1 MDISQCG
8 VVAQSVEQQPFKLV
22 VLGSIPSY
30 PMGRYLGKFFC
41 LVRFFC
47 IMEFVVYI
55 LKGKRYYV
63 GYTGDLQRR
72 LEEHK
77 RGQTKTTREL

>member
-30 PMGRYLGKFFC
+30 PRGFLKGTFLFFKKFFG
-41 LVRFFC
+41 LEKKQITIISLF
-47 IMEFVVYI
+47 YI
-55 LKGKRYYV
+55 SLF
-63 GYTGDLQRR
+63 LN
-72 LEEHK
+72 L
-77 RGQTKTTREL
+77 

>member
-1 MDISQCG
+1 M
-8 VVAQSVEQQPFKLV
+8 F
-22 VLGSIPSY
+22 
-30 PMGRYLGKFFC
+30 YLFFEE
-41 LVRFFC
+41 
-47 IMEFVVYI
+47 MAFVVYI

-77 RGQTKTTREL
+77 RGQTKTTREIGAWELLKVIPCASKTEAITLERKIKRSGHVERWL